1 MNLEQLIAHTKVQGT
16 RGPLDIPVERIA
28 DHTKDAAPGALFF
41 AISGVLQDGHS
52 FVLQA
57 VDRGASAVVVERFV
71 EAEGRTFTQI
81 LVPDSRIALAELA
94 CAYYGHPA
102 KKLTLVG
109 LTGTNGKTTTMYI
122 LEAILEAAGHP
133 TGAIGTIS
141 YRYGGKE
148 RDAPTTTPQSL
159 HLQGML
165 REMVDGG
172 MTHAIMEVTSHALV
186 QHRVLG
192 CRFSV
197 AVFTNIT
204 RDHLDYHGDMESYLA
219 AKTRLFE
226 HYLIPGEQGGRAVL
240 SAADPA
246 SEAVA
251 RKSAGRPVRFGT
263 ESNCDP
269 LATDF
274 LAKDIALTRD
284 GLRFRLRYPDGEVE
298 IETALIGEPNVMNVL
313 AACASAWS
321 LGIAPEYWRD
331 GLRQIKRVPG
341 RFDPV
346 PNDRGI
352 TVVVDYAHTP
362 DALERA
368 VQTARKLTEKRLI
381 CVFGCGGD
389 RDRGKRPLMAKA
401 AAEYSDLIV
410 VTSDNPRSEQPM
422 RIIEDAVAG
431 LDGLP
436 EIDPGLVSDDPPE
449 KTPAYTVSE
458 DRRQAIR
465 IAVGWAREG
474 DLVLIAGKGHETYQI
489 VGGKRLQFD
498 DREVARIAIEEK
510 GT

>member
-1 MNLEQLIAHTKVQGT
+1 MGGLLRRSSFRI
-16 RGPLDIPVERIA
+16 RGSP
-28 DHTKDAAPGALFF
+28 
-41 AISGVLQDGHS
+41 
-52 FVLQA
+52 
-57 VDRGASAVVVERFV
+57 
-71 EAEGRTFTQI
+71 
-81 LVPDSRIALAELA
+81 LAELA
-94 CAYYGHPA
+94 CAFFGRPA
-102 KKLTLVG
+102 KELTLVG

-122 LEAILEAAGHP
+122 LEAVLEAAGRP
-133 TGAIGTIS
+133 TGTIGTIS
-141 YRYGGKE
+141 YRYGGNVQ
-148 RDAPTTTPQSL
+148 DAPTTTPQSL

-192 CRFSV
+192 CLFSV
-197 AVFTNIT
+197 GVFTNIT
-204 RDHLDYHGDMESYLA
+204 RDHLDYHGDMEKYLA
-219 AKTRLFE
+219 AKTKLFE
-226 HYLIPGEQGGRAVL
+226 HYLVPGEQGGRAVL
-240 SAADPA
+240 NAADPA
-246 SEAVA
+246 SESIAE
-251 RKSAGRPVRFGT
+251 KSVGRPVRFGT

-269 LATDF
+269 KTADFPAPDF

-321 LGIAPEYWRD
+321 LGIAPEYWKD
-331 GLRQIKRVPG
+331 ALRKIERVPG
-341 RFDPV
+341 RFDPM

-368 VQTARKLTEKRLI
+368 AQTARRLTEKRLI

-431 LDGLP
+431 LEGLP
-436 EIDPGLVSDDPPE
+436 EIDPDLDEPPE

-465 IAVGWAREG
+465 IAVRWAREG

-489 VGGKRLQFD
+489 IGGERLPFD
-498 DREVARIAIEEK
+498 DREVARIAIEET